1 MPNVTLTQQQIN
13 NAMRS
18 GFSLAP
24 AQLTFSIP
32 NGTSFWET
40 TPGNYVG
47 GNNQPF
53 VAEYSVLSA
62 AQAAAFRAA
71 ILAWDRL
78 IAPTIAEVADNMS
91 GHGEIR
97 AAFTSTGMDPG
108 TAGYAFQGSNQTPTS
123 IVGDIWLNN
132 ITSGESFDVGTDN
145 YITLLHEIGHALG
158 LKHPFESPTLPA
170 QFDNL
175 RYTVLSYTQAT
186 PVFTLGFSITANS
199 IGTTSQRVIV
209 TTPMVIDI
217 AAIQGLYG
225 ADTATGSGDTT
236 YSFTQGDTSIQAI
249 YDSGG
254 IDTIDLAN
262 FTRNNRVDLTPGGYS
277 NIGWWTEAE
286 QQAFWQ
292 AQTPEPSFDTFIANQ
307 YATRDAYEWIDNLGI
322 ALSTTIEN
330 VTGGS
335 GNDTIIGNDAA
346 NAFNLRMGGNDNVSG
361 GNGDDGFYFGST
373 LDASDF
379 VDGGAGT
386 NDQLALQGNVTLT
399 LLAQYLTGIETL
411 ALLAGDDT
419 RFGDPGTNAYSYNI
433 TAPDAAL
440 ASGRTVTVNANGLR
454 ANETLTFNASAESDA
469 TWLFYS
475 GLGNVNLTGG
485 GGSDGFFFGT
495 GRFSQQDRVVG
506 GAGTDDQL
514 GLRGNYAMPVSFL
527 GTTISGIE
535 TIALI
540 SSTDTRFSSETGP
553 FSYNLNLAEGNVA
566 AGQVLVIT
574 GTGLQSNE
582 TMRIEA
588 FTVTTGRFDLRGGA
602 GSDYLSG
609 GAGADTLFGGLGIDE
624 LAGNGGNDVY
634 IYRNAAESAGA
645 TPDTILGFTQGDLI
659 DLSVI
664 DANSVGGTANDAF
677 TFIGTAA
684 FSNTAGELRYVI
696 LSATEAA
703 VLADLDGNGFA
714 DMVINLT
721 LGDSNPITSGDFIL

>member
-13 NAMRS
+13 SAMRS

-53 VAEYSVLSA
+53 VVEYSLLSL

-78 IAPTIAEVADNMS
+78 IAPTISEVADNMS

-97 AAFTSTGMDPG
+97 AAYTSTGMDPG

-123 IVGDIWLNN
+123 IVGDIWLNS
-132 ITSGESFDVGTDN
+132 ITAGESFDIGTDN

-158 LKHPFESPTLPA
+158 LKHPFESPLLPA
-170 QFDNL
+170 PFDNL

-186 PVFTLGFSITANS
+186 PVFSLGFNITANS
-199 IGTTSQRVIV
+199 IQTTSQRVIV

-225 ADTATGSGDTT
+225 ADAATGSGNTT

-262 FTRNNRVDLTPGGYS
+262 FARNNRVDLTPGGYS

-292 AQTPEPSFDTFIANQ
+292 SQTAVASFDTFIANQ
-307 YATRDAYEWIDNLGI
+307 YAAQDAYEWIDNLGI
-322 ALSTTIEN
+322 ALSSVIEN

-361 GNGDDGFYFGST
+361 GNGDDGIYFGAT
-373 LDASDF
+373 LNLSDF
-379 VDGGAGT
+379 ADGGAG
-386 NDQLALQGNVTLT
+386 NDQLALQGNYTTT
-399 LLAQYLTGIETL
+399 LLPQYTAGIETI
-411 ALLAGDDT
+411 ALLAGNDT
-419 RFGDPGTNAYSYNI
+419 RFGDLGNNNYSYTLGATDSVI
-433 TAPDAAL
+433 AAGQIKTIQ
-440 ASGRTVTVNANGLR
+440 ANALR
-454 ANETLTFNASAESDA
+454 AAESFTFDGSAETDG
-469 TWLFYS
+469 TWAIFT
-475 GLGNVNLTGG
+475 GLGATNVTGG
-485 GGSDGFFFGT
+485 GASDGFFFGE
-495 GRFSQQDRVVG
+495 GRFDASDRVVG
-506 GAGTDDQL
+506 GGGADDQL
-514 GLRGNYAMPVSFL
+514 GLRGDYSAGVTL
-527 GTTISGIE
+527 GATTLSGIE

-540 SSTDTRFSSETGP
+540 SASDARFGAPGAS
-553 FSYNLNLAEGNVA
+553 FSYNLTLNDGNAV
-566 AGQVLVIT
+566 GRLTVT

-582 TMRIEA
+582 SMIIDGLAEVSA
-588 FTVTTGRFDLRGGA
+588 ILDLRGGA
-602 GSDYLSG
+602 GGDILTG
-609 GAGADTLFGGLGIDE
+609 GGGDDDLYGGLGADG
-624 LAGNGGNDVY
+624 LRGGNGSDDF
-634 IYRNAAESAGA
+634 IYRSVLESTASSR
-645 TPDTILGFTQGDLI
+645 DTINSFDNLDRI
-659 DLSVI
+659 DLSAI
-664 DANSVGGTANDAF
+664 DAIPGGADNAF
-677 TFIGTAA
+677 TFIGNAA
-684 FSNTAGELRYVI
+684 FSAPGQVRVVNTANGFQLEADVDGGGADLVI
-696 LSATEAA
+696 LVNTIGAGYSFQPS
-703 VLADLDGNGFA
+703 D
-714 DMVINLT
+714 I
-721 LGDSNPITSGDFIL
+721 IL